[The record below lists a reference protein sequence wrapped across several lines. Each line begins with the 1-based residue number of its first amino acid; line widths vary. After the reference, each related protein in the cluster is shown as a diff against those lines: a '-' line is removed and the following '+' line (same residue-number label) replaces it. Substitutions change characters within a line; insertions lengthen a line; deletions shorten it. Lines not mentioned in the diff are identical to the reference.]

1 MAPTDGANGAATRSA
16 TSASTRSRGHRCAST
31 ARSWSADVARP
42 GVSRVCVL
50 VCDSWGVGDAPDAD
64 GYGDG
69 DANTLAHVSHA
80 VGGLDT
86 PALGALGLG
95 LLTAIEGV
103 VPRAE
108 PGTAHGRATEVSAGK
123 DTTTGHWEMMGVL
136 LDTPFP
142 LYPNGFPDEVIGPF
156 SSAIEHRVLG
166 NVPASGTEIVAELG
180 EAHLATGDPIVYT
193 SGDSVFQIA
202 AHVDVVPL
210 ERLYTWCDI
219 ARGLLAGPHR
229 VGRVIARPFDGTPGS
244 FVRRPERRDYS
255 GAPPRPTPPDHL
267 LPPRRTLPRSGGTTA
282 SPHPDPPRSII
293 SSPPEDPSSGSARSK
308 TSSTTAAC
316 PTRSTPLRTT
326 TGSTE
331 RSPRSAM
338 RRTTWCS
345 RTSSTS
351 IPSTGTATTPR
362 ATPPRSRRS
371 TAACPR
377 FATRSATASSW
388 SPATTAAIRPPPR
401 PIIRANACRCSSPD
415 ARAVRTTSARGRRSP
430 TSARRCSRRSM

>member
-1 MAPTDGANGAATRSA
+1 
-16 TSASTRSRGHRCAST
+16 
-31 ARSWSADVARP
+31 
-42 GVSRVCVL
+42 
-50 VCDSWGVGDAPDAD
+50 VGDAPDAD
-64 GYGDG
+64 GYGDA
-69 DANTLAHVSHA
+69 DSNTLAHVSHA

-210 ERLYTWCDI
+210 ERLYAWCEI

-255 GAPPRPTPPDHL
+255 VAPPGPTALDHL
-267 LPPRRTLPRSGGTTA
+267 VDAGRSVLGIGKIQDIFDHRGLSDAQYSSSNDDGIDRTIAALRDATHDLVFTNLVDFDSKYGHRNDPAGYAGAIEAFDRRVPEVRDALGDGLLVLTGDHGCDPTTA
-282 SPHPDPPRSII
+282 QTDHSRERVPVLVAGCQGGPYDV
-293 SSPPEDPSSGSARSK
+293 G
-308 TSSTTAAC
+308 
-316 PTRSTPLRTT
+316 TRSTFADLGATVLEALDVTAPLAI
-326 TGSTE
+326 GDS
-331 RSPRSAM
+331 
-338 RRTTWCS
+338 
-345 RTSSTS
+345 
-351 IPSTGTATTPR
+351 
-362 ATPPRSRRS
+362 
-371 TAACPR
+371 
-377 FATRSATASSW
+377 FAV
-388 SPATTAAIRPPPR
+388 AI
-401 PIIRANACRCSSPD
+401 
-415 ARAVRTTSARGRRSP
+415 GLG
-430 TSARRCSRRSM
+430 

>member
-1 MAPTDGANGAATRSA
+1 
-16 TSASTRSRGHRCAST
+16 
-31 ARSWSADVARP
+31 VARP

-210 ERLYTWCDI
+210 ERLYAWCEI

-255 GAPPRPTPPDHL
+255 VAPPGPTALDHL
-267 LPPRRTLPRSGGTTA
+267 VAAGRSVLGIGKIQDIFDHRGLSDAQYSSSNDDGIDRTIAALRDATHDLVFTNLVDFDSKYGHRNDPAGYAAAIEALDRRVPEVRDALGDGLLVVTGDHGCDPTTPKTDHSRERVPVLVAGCEGG
-282 SPHPDPPRSII
+282 PYDV
-293 SSPPEDPSSGSARSK
+293 G
-308 TSSTTAAC
+308 
-316 PTRSTPLRTT
+316 TRSTFADLGATVLEALDVTAPLAI
-326 TGSTE
+326 GDS
-331 RSPRSAM
+331 
-338 RRTTWCS
+338 
-345 RTSSTS
+345 
-351 IPSTGTATTPR
+351 
-362 ATPPRSRRS
+362 
-371 TAACPR
+371 
-377 FATRSATASSW
+377 FAV
-388 SPATTAAIRPPPR
+388 AI
-401 PIIRANACRCSSPD
+401 
-415 ARAVRTTSARGRRSP
+415 GLG
-430 TSARRCSRRSM
+430 

>member
-50 VCDSWGVGDAPDAD
+50 VCDSGGGGDAPHAGGYGGARDAD
-64 GYGDG
+64 GYGDA
-69 DANTLAHVSHA
+69 DSNTLAHVSHA

-156 SSAIEHRVLG
+156 SSAIEHGVLG

-193 SGDSVFQIA
+193 SGDSVFQVA
-202 AHVDVVPL
+202 THVDVVPL
-210 ERLYTWCDI
+210 ERLYMWCEI
-219 ARGLLAGPHR
+219 ARDLLVGPHR
-229 VGRVIARPFDGTPGS
+229 VGRVIARPFDGKPGS

-255 GAPPRPTPPDHL
+255 VAPPGPTVLDHLVAAGRSVIGIGKIQDIFDHRGLTEATYSSSNDDGVDRTIAALRVGTHDLVFTNLVDFDSKYGHRNDPTGYAEAIEALDRRVPELRDALGDGLLVLSGAHGCDPTTPPTHHSRH
-267 LPPRRTLPRSGGTTA
+267 PR
-282 SPHPDPPRSII
+282 H
-293 SSPPEDPSSGSARSK
+293 
-308 TSSTTAAC
+308 
-316 PTRSTPLRTT
+316 
-326 TGSTE
+326 
-331 RSPRSAM
+331 
-338 RRTTWCS
+338 
-345 RTSSTS
+345 
-351 IPSTGTATTPR
+351 
-362 ATPPRSRRS
+362 
-371 TAACPR
+371 
-377 FATRSATASSW
+377 
-388 SPATTAAIRPPPR
+388 
-401 PIIRANACRCSSPD
+401 
-415 ARAVRTTSARGRRSP
+415 
-430 TSARRCSRRSM
+430 